1 MDELIPVAH
10 LSTLFST
17 LVMAVGR
24 AQATAVY
31 KVARFA
37 RQFGVPVIADG
48 GVSSVGHI
56 TKAISIGASCGE

>member
-1 MDELIPVAH
+1 
-10 LSTLFST
+10 
-17 LVMAVGR
+17 MAVGR